1 MRYSMYAVPIV
12 SGTVGTVTSST
23 EVQDG
28 RSTRWEE
35 HRRVRRTE
43 LVDATLSAIRRHG
56 AGLGMDEI
64 AAHAGTSKT
73 VLYRHFADK
82 GDLYLAVC
90 ASVDALI
97 STQLRAAMASAG
109 SPRDMISASI
119 GTYLAIVEAD
129 PEVYRFV
136 VQRPSLDRPVE
147 ADPVS
152 GLSNAIGDQ
161 VAAALEAQ
169 LRAAGRDA
177 SAAGPWGH
185 GLVGLVRAATDHWL
199 GQPDRMDRAKL
210 TDHLTQLTW
219 AALADVLTPD
229 PPDPLGAPAPQ
240 PTQEMDR

>member
-1 MRYSMYAVPIV
+1 M
-12 SGTVGTVTSST
+12 T
-23 EVQDG
+23 DG

-35 HRRVRRTE
+35 HRRARRAE
-43 LVDATLSAIRRHG
+43 LVDATLSAIRHHG
-56 AGLGMDEI
+56 ASVGMEEI
-64 AAHAGTSKT
+64 ASRAGTTKT
-73 VLYRHFADK
+73 VLYRHFSDK
-82 GDLYLAVC
+82 VELYLAVC
-90 ASVDALI
+90 SRVDELI
-97 STQLRAAMASAG
+97 VTQLRAAMLEHET
-109 SPRDMISASI
+109 PRDMIAASI

-152 GLSNAIGDQ
+152 GLTAAIGDH
-161 VAAALEAQ
+161 VAAALESR

-199 GQPDRMDRAKL
+199 GQPDRMDRSAL

-219 AALADVLTPD
+219 AGLADVLT
-229 PPDPLGAPAPQ
+229 
-240 PTQEMDR
+240 QETNR